1 MSKQT
6 IVIIGSGIAGLSAA
20 EAARKQ
26 DPDVKIILLSEDT
39 YLPYHRPRLPSV
51 VMAPETIDR
60 VFLHDQAWY
69 DDRQFDLR
77 LGTQV
82 TSVDVDNQRVVLSD
96 LSTLSYSKLILA
108 TGSASFMPPTPGN
121 DLLGVF
127 TLWTLDDA
135 KAISNFIEDSKR
147 AVVIGGGLLGLE
159 IAYALKQRGLDT
171 TILQRGKA
179 LLSRQLDPRA
189 SAMFEEQ
196 IARLD
201 IKVRKEASVEEILAD
216 PKTGKVSSVRLTDG
230 TVIATDIVLVST
242 GVRARV
248 ETMDGADIEIDRRFV
263 TNNRMETNIPNVYAA
278 GDCALMEGLW
288 YGLWS
293 VSTRE
298 GRVAGANAAG
308 GDEIC
313 VIPPPPY
320 LVNTMETRIASAGN
334 IMAKGPDVT
343 SQISFDETQLTY
355 DRRNFIG
362 DRLVGYILLGDTT
375 PFSMLS
381 RELQTS

>member
-108 TGSASFMPPTPGN
+108 TGSESFMPPTPGN

-308 GDEIC
+308 GNEIC

>member
-1 MSKQT
+1 MSEQT

-39 YLPYHRPRLPSV
+39 NLPYHRPRLPSV
-51 VMAPETIDR
+51 VMEPETIDR
-60 VFLHDQAWY
+60 VFLHDQAWF

-77 LGTQV
+77 LGV
-82 TSVDVDNQRVVLSD
+82 SAKRVDIENQRVELSD
-96 LSTLSYSKLILA
+96 HSTIEYDKLILA
-108 TGSASFMPPTPGN
+108 TGSRSFMPPTPGN
-121 DLLGVF
+121 DLPGVF

-135 KAISNFIEDSKR
+135 KAISDFIEDAQK

-171 TILQRGKA
+171 TILERGQA
-179 LLSRQLDPRA
+179 LLSRQLDPRS
-189 SAMFEEQ
+189 SAMFQEQ
-196 IARLD
+196 VERLD
-201 IKVRKEASVEEILAD
+201 INVRKEASVAEILAD
-216 PKTGKVSSVRLTDG
+216 PETGKVSSVKLTDG
-230 TVIATDIVLVST
+230 AVIATDIVLVST

-248 ETMDGADIEIDRRFV
+248 ETMDGVDIEIDRRFV

-278 GDCALMEGLW
+278 GDCALMDGIW

-298 GRVAGANAAG
+298 GKVAGANAAG

-334 IMAKGPDVT
+334 ITPKGPEVT

-362 DRLVGYILLGDTT
+362 EKLVGYILLGDTT

-381 RELQTS
+381 RELQTG

>member
-1 MSKQT
+1 
-6 IVIIGSGIAGLSAA
+6 
-20 EAARKQ
+20 
-26 DPDVKIILLSEDT
+26 
-39 YLPYHRPRLPSV
+39 
-51 VMAPETIDR
+51 
-60 VFLHDQAWY
+60 
-69 DDRQFDLR
+69 
-77 LGTQV
+77 
-82 TSVDVDNQRVVLSD
+82 
-96 LSTLSYSKLILA
+96 
-108 TGSASFMPPTPGN
+108 MPPTPGN
-121 DLLGVF
+121 DLPGVF

-135 KAISNFIEDSKR
+135 KAISDFIEDAQK

-171 TILQRGKA
+171 TILERGQA
-179 LLSRQLDPRA
+179 LLSRQLDPRS
-189 SAMFEEQ
+189 SAMFQEQ
-196 IARLD
+196 VERLD
-201 IKVRKEASVEEILAD
+201 INVRKEASVAEILAD
-216 PKTGKVSSVRLTDG
+216 PETGKVSSVKLTDG
-230 TVIATDIVLVST
+230 AVIATDIVLVST

-248 ETMDGADIEIDRRFV
+248 ETMDGVDIEIDRRFV

-278 GDCALMEGLW
+278 GDCALMDGIW

-298 GRVAGANAAG
+298 GKVAGANAAG

-334 IMAKGPDVT
+334 ITPKGPEVT

-362 DRLVGYILLGDTT
+362 EKLVGYILLGDTT

-381 RELQTS
+381 RELQTG

>member
-1 MSKQT
+1 MSERT
-6 IVIIGSGIAGLSAA
+6 IIIIGSGIAGLSAA

-51 VMAPETIDR
+51 VMEPEMIDR

-69 DDRQFDLR
+69 DERQFDLR
-77 LGTQV
+77 LGASV
-82 TSVDVDNQRVVLSD
+82 NSVDVENQRVELSD
-96 LSTLSYSKLILA
+96 LSTLKYDKLILA
-108 TGSASFMPPTPGN
+108 TGSRSFLPPMPGN
-121 DLLGVF
+121 DLPGVF

-135 KAISNFIEDSKR
+135 KAISNFVEKAR
-147 AVVIGGGLLGLE
+147 TAVVIGGGLLGLE
-159 IAYALKQRGLDT
+159 IAYALKKRGLDT
-171 TILQRGKA
+171 TILERGQA
-179 LLSRQLDPRA
+179 LLSRQLDARA
-189 SAMFEEQ
+189 SAMFQEQ
-196 IARLD
+196 VERLG
-201 IKVRKEASVEEILAD
+201 IKVRKEASTAEIIAD
-216 PKTGKVSSVRLTDG
+216 PETGKVSSVKLTDG
-230 TVIATDIVLVST
+230 SVIATDLVLVST
-242 GVRARV
+242 GVRART
-248 ETMDGADIEIDRRFV
+248 ETMDGVDIEIDRRFV

-278 GDCALMEGLW
+278 GDCALMDGIW

-320 LVNTMETRIASAGN
+320 LVNTMETRVASAGD
-334 IMAKGPDVT
+334 IAPKGPEVT

-381 RELQTS
+381 RELQMG

>member
-1 MSKQT
+1 MSEQT
-6 IVIIGSGIAGLSAA
+6 IVIVGSGIAGLSAA

-26 DPDVKIILLSEDT
+26 DPDAKIILLSEDT
-39 YLPYHRPRLPSV
+39 HPPYHRPRLPGL
-51 VMAPETIDR
+51 VMDPDTIDR

-69 DDRQFDLR
+69 EDRQFDLR
-77 LGTQV
+77 LGTAV
-82 TSVDVDNQRVVLSD
+82 NSVDADKQCVVLSD
-96 LSTLSYSKLILA
+96 LSTIDYDKLILA
-108 TGSASFMPPTPGN
+108 TGSQSFLPPTPGN
-121 DLLGVF
+121 DLPGVF

-135 KAISNFIEDSKR
+135 KAISDFIENVQK

-159 IAYALKQRGLDT
+159 IAYALKKRGLDT
-171 TILQRGKA
+171 TILERGGA

-189 SAMFEEQ
+189 SAMFQEQ
-196 IARLD
+196 VERLD
-201 IKVRKEASVEEILAD
+201 IHVRKDASAAEILSD
-216 PKTGKVSSVRLTDG
+216 PKTGKVSGVKLTDG
-230 TVIATDIVLVST
+230 TVLAADLVLFST

-248 ETMDGADIEIDRRFV
+248 EVMDGVGIEIDRRFV
-263 TNNRMETNIPNVYAA
+263 TNTRMETNIPNVYAA
-278 GDCALMEGLW
+278 GDCALMDGIW

-298 GRVAGANAAG
+298 GKVAGANAAG
-308 GDEIC
+308 GDEVC

-320 LVNTMETRIASAGN
+320 LVNTMETRIASAGD
-334 IMAKGPDVT
+334 IMPKGPEVA

-362 DRLVGYILLGDTT
+362 DRLVGYILLGDTA

-381 RELQTS
+381 RELQNS

>member
-26 DPDVKIILLSEDT
+26 DPDIEIILLSDDVH
-39 YLPYHRPRLPSV
+39 LPYHRPRLPGV
-51 VMAPETIDR
+51 VMEPETVEK

-69 DDRQFDLR
+69 DERRFDLR
-77 LGTQV
+77 LDV
-82 TSVDVDNQRVVLSD
+82 HVKSVDVENQKILLED
-96 LSTLSYSKLILA
+96 GATLDYGKLILA
-108 TGSASFMPPTPGN
+108 TGSSSFMPPMPGN
-121 DLLGVF
+121 DLPGVF

-135 KAISNFIEDSKR
+135 YAISDYIKESKR

-159 IAYALKQRGLDT
+159 IAYALKKRGLDT
-171 TILQRGKA
+171 TILERGQA
-179 LLSRQLDPRA
+179 LLARQLDARA
-189 SAMFEEQ
+189 SAMFQEQ
-196 IARLD
+196 VERLE
-201 IKVRKEASVEEILAD
+201 INVMKEASVAEILAD
-216 PKTGKVSSVRLTDG
+216 PETGKVAGVKLTDDS
-230 TVIATDIVLVST
+230 VIPTDLVLVST

-248 ETMDGADIEIDRRFV
+248 DVMDGIDIEIDRRFV
-263 TNNRMETNIPNVYAA
+263 TNSRMETNIPNVYAA

-288 YGLWS
+288 YGLWA

-298 GRVAGANAAG
+298 GKVAGTNAAG
-308 GDEIC
+308 GDESC

-320 LVNTMETRIASAGN
+320 LVNTMETRIASAGD
-334 IMAKGPDVT
+334 IMPKDPEIT

-355 DRRNFIG
+355 DRRNFLG
-362 DRLVGYILLGDTT
+362 DKLVGYILLGDTT

-381 RELQTS
+381 RELQHS